1 MIKVFISQPMR
12 ELSDGQ
18 IYKIRAEAERSVL
31 EKFGADVPVHFIGSL
46 IKEYAP
52 DGSQNGPLWYLGL
65 SIEMLADADAAY
77 FADGWENARECIIE
91 HETCKLY
98 GIDIIKD

>member
-1 MIKVFISQPMR
+1 MLKVFISQPMR
-12 ELSDGQ
+12 GLSDEQ

-46 IKEYAP
+46 VKEYAP
-52 DGSQNGPLWYLGL
+52 DGAKNGPLWYLGL
-65 SIEMLADADAAY
+65 SIEMLSDADAAY
-77 FADGWENARECIIE
+77 FSDGWKDARGCIIE
-91 HETCKLY
+91 HEACKMY